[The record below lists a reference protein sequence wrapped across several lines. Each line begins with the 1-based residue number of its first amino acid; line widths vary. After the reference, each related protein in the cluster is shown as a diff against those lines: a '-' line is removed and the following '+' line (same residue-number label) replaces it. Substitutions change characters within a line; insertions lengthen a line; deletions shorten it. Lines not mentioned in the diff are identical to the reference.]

1 MKIRRTSPEV
11 RLEMTP
17 LMDVIFLLLTFFVF
31 SLTLLVRAQVLGV
44 SLPHLSAAQNAAGG
58 AAAITVAID
67 ASGALTVNGKPAGP
81 DDLVERLRALREA
94 DPAAR
99 LLVAADTGAPSGA
112 LLDVVDRL
120 SLAGMRDFAL
130 VGRPG
135 PAKDATPPS
144 LPPPPRGGQPREN
157 Q

>member
-44 SLPHLSAAQNAAGG
+44 SLPHLSAAQDAAGG
-58 AAAITVAID
+58 APTITVAID
-67 ASGALTVNGKPAGP
+67 NSGAPSVNGEPVEIGA
-81 DDLVERLRALREA
+81 LIERLRALREA
-94 DPAAR
+94 EPAAR

-135 PAKDATPPS
+135 QRENA
-144 LPPPPRGGQPREN
+144 PREGGVDDGSDSGEPR
-157 Q
+157 